1 MKGLLKRRAYL
12 HTQPALRKKIERPT
26 GKVKFSSEKKKTGK
40 DPKVHNLKVLDRKSE
55 YIVSADR
62 LGTAVVPVVKTFLF
76 GES

>member
-12 HTQPALRKKIERPT
+12 HTQPALRKKSERPT
-26 GKVKFSSEKKKTGK
+26 GKVKFSSEKKTGK

-76 GES
+76 GKS